1 MIEKIKK
8 IWSYCAPY
16 LYLTLILACAYGY
29 FSAIAEGPSMYES
42 EKILLMMKSDMDVLK
57 EQGIRVTTDIEKAK
71 FGGAILYVSFHNE
84 GTYSDFSKKYG
95 EILLLKNWKKV
106 HESPNK
112 FCKDGVLTKL
122 NENAGVSDGYLYSSI
137 IMEFNSSTKKRCS

>member
-1 MIEKIKK
+1 
-8 IWSYCAPY
+8 
-16 LYLTLILACAYGY
+16 
-29 FSAIAEGPSMYES
+29 MYES

-57 EQGIRVTTDIEKAK
+57 EQAIRTYTEIEKAK
-71 FGGAILYVSFHNE
+71 FGGATLFVTFYNE
-84 GTYSDFSKKYG
+84 GRDFSKKYE

-106 HESPNK
+106 QKSPNK
-112 FCKDGVLTKL
+112 FCKDGVLTEF